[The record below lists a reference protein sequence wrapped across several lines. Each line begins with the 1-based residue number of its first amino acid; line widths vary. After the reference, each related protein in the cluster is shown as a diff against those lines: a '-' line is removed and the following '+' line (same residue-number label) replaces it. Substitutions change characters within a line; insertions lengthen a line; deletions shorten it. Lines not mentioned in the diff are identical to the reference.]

1 MNDVCSV
8 AELLKG
14 ADNIEIFTHV
24 HPDGDAL
31 GSAYALSAA
40 LKKLSKNVRVT
51 VNDTLPSDFSYIHNV
66 ENPEFTADY
75 TVSVDVASM
84 SLLGDFPEDRVID
97 LAIDH
102 HLNNTTRSKNLY
114 CDPTRAASGEIIFE
128 VIGALGVELD
138 LYMAQCLYTAIATDT
153 GCFKFSNTTFRTF
166 EIAAALCKYAKNG
179 NFGYL
184 NTPLFVT
191 KSRRRMTL
199 EAKVTDAMTYHFDG
213 RVAVA
218 TVTDEL
224 LLDVGAADS
233 ETAGIEQISK
243 IPEGVLLGITLKE
256 RNNGFKVSMR
266 SDDRV
271 DASLICAHFG
281 GGGHHSAAGC
291 FVEGDM
297 EKVKNTIL
305 NYLEEADVL

>member
-51 VNDTLPSDFSYIHNV
+51 VNDILPSDFSYIHNV

-138 LYMAQCLYTAIATDT
+138 RYMAECLYTAIATDT
-153 GCFKFSNTTFRTF
+153 GCFKFSNTTSRTF
-166 EIAAALCKYAKNG
+166 EIASKLCRYAENG

-213 RVAVA
+213 KVAVA

-224 LLDVGAADS
+224 LLYVGVADS